1 MITAT
6 LILGIMGFF
15 LTWAHKH
22 VGQTSSISSLFYH
35 AKTKKAFKAA
45 LWLAGS
51 ILIFHELGNPLLT
64 VSGLSLIGVP
74 IFGDFENEVD
84 GTKYFHYFMA
94 ATFFITTAIYLSPWM
109 LLAMGIGTGVGLLTI
124 KQNKLYWL
132 EVVGIVFLITGF
144 YLF

>member
-6 LILGIMGFF
+6 LILAIMGFF
-15 LTWAHKH
+15 LTWAQKH

-35 AKTKKAFKAA
+35 SKTKKAFKAA
-45 LWLAGS
+45 LWAVGA
-51 ILIFHELGNPLLT
+51 ILIFHDLGNALLT

-84 GTKYFHYFMA
+84 GTKYFHYMMA
-94 ATFFITTAIYLSPWM
+94 ATFFITTSIYIGWWM
-109 LLAMGIGTGVGLLTI
+109 LILMAAGTILGLLTI

-132 EVVGIVFLITGF
+132 EVIGIILLISGF
-144 YLF
+144 YII